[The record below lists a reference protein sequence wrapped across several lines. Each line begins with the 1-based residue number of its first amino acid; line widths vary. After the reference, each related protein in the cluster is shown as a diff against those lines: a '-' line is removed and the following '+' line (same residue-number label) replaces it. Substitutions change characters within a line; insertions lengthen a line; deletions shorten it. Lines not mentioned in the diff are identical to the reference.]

1 MSRLKILLPILIL
14 VLCSCSYPMHTVYK
28 SSTQD
33 VPLTSPPD
41 VAVSEEQ
48 PATDIAV
55 SEEQT
60 ATDVAV
66 SEEQTATDVVVKKSL
81 PEQKNKNNK
90 QETMDEA
97 IELLGQSQDLW
108 EKGDLENA
116 LKSLDK
122 AYALILDV
130 NGDLDISRQKDDLRF
145 MISKRILEIYASMH
159 TVATGN
165 QSEIPLVI
173 NRDIENEIRRF
184 QTSDRRFFIR
194 SYRRAFLYR
203 NIILEHLK
211 EAGLP
216 EELSWL
222 PLVESGFKVK
232 ALSRARAL
240 GLWQFIPSTGY
251 KFGLKRDSFVDERM
265 EVVKS
270 TKAAIAYLKEL
281 HGIFGDWM
289 TVLAAYNCGEGRVL
303 KAISRQH
310 VNYLDNFWDLY
321 RQLPY
326 ETARYVPRYLAA
338 LHIIKDPDK
347 YGIDLSDKLEK
358 PLCYELV
365 QTNKCMRLQ
374 DIALCLKI
382 PKEALTLLNPEL
394 RYNLT
399 PNRKYDLKVP
409 PEVSEQCALV
419 ENQIPESR
427 VPRPAFVKHRV
438 KRGESISVIADKYKS
453 SVRAIVAYNRLKSSH
468 KIREGQR
475 LRIPARG
482 YGYVQPKAKKR
493 PRIKSLSKKLLPGSG
508 KVVKYKVKQGDS
520 LWLMARH
527 FDTTISEIKGIN
539 NLRSNRLSVGQIIE
553 IKSRTATRTYT
564 VCKGDSL
571 DEIARRHNI
580 SLKSLLRMN
589 RLSPIDLIYPGQI
602 IIVER

>member
-1 MSRLKILLPILIL
+1 MSRLKILLPILLLI
-14 VLCSCSYPMHTVYK
+14 LCSCSYPMHTVYK

-33 VPLTSPPD
+33 VPRSSSPD

-48 PATDIAV
+48 SATDDA
-55 SEEQT
+55 
-60 ATDVAV
+60 
-66 SEEQTATDVVVKKSL
+66 VKKS
-81 PEQKNKNNK
+81 PPDQKNKNHK
-90 QETMDEA
+90 QEAMDEA
-97 IELLGQSQDLW
+97 IDLLGQSQDFW

-122 AYALILDV
+122 AYDLILDV

-173 NRDIENEIRRF
+173 NDDIKKEIRRF
-184 QTSDRRFFIR
+184 QTSDRKFFIQ

-203 NIILEHLK
+203 QIILDHLK

-240 GLWQFIPSTGY
+240 GPWQFIPSTGY
-251 KFGLKRDSFVDERM
+251 KFGLKRGSFVDERM
-265 EVVKS
+265 DVVKS

-326 ETARYVPRYLAA
+326 ETARYVPRFLAT
-338 LHIIKDPDK
+338 LHIIKYPDK
-347 YGIDLSDKLEK
+347 YGIDLSDNLEK
-358 PLCYELV
+358 PICYKLV
-365 QTNKCMRLQ
+365 QTDKCMRLQ
-374 DIALCLKI
+374 DIALCLNI
-382 PKEALTLLNPEL
+382 SKEALTSLNPEL

-399 PNRKYDLKVP
+399 PDRKYDLKVP
-409 PEVSEQCALV
+409 PEVAERFALV
-419 ENQIPESR
+419 ANEIPESR
-427 VPRPAFVKHRV
+427 VPRPAFMKHKVKS
-438 KRGESISVIADKYKS
+438 GESISVIADNYKS

-468 KIREGQR
+468 KIREGQL

-482 YGYVQPKAKKR
+482 YGYIQPKPEER
-493 PRIKSLSKKLLPGSG
+493 LRIKSISKRPLPG
-508 KVVKYKVKQGDS
+508 KVVKYKVKRGDS

-527 FDTTISEIKGIN
+527 FDTTISEIKGVN
-539 NLRSNRLSVGQIIE
+539 NLSSNRLSVGQIIE

-571 DEIARRHNI
+571 DSIARRHHI
-580 SLKSLLRMN
+580 SLKSLLGMN
-589 RLSPIDLIYPGQI
+589 SLSPTDRIYPGQI

>member
-28 SSTQD
+28 SSTYKSSTQD

-48 PATDIAV
+48 PATDVEVEKIA
-55 SEEQT
+55 
-60 ATDVAV
+60 
-66 SEEQTATDVVVKKSL
+66 

-145 MISKRILEIYASMH
+145 MISKRILEIYATMH

-222 PLVESGFKVK
+222 PLVESGFKVR

-358 PLCYELV
+358 PLSYELV
-365 QTNKCMRLQ
+365 QTNKCMRLK

-382 PKEALTLLNPEL
+382 PKEALTSLNPEL

-409 PEVSEQCALV
+409 PEVSERCALV

-482 YGYVQPKAKKR
+482 YRYVQPKPKKR
-493 PRIKSLSKKLLPGSG
+493 LRIKSGSNKRLLPGPG
-508 KVVKYKVKQGDS
+508 KVFKYKVKRGDS

-539 NLRSNRLSVGQIIE
+539 NLRSNRLSIGQILE
-553 IKSRTATRTYT
+553 IKSRTATKTYK
-564 VCKGDSL
+564 VRRGDSL

-589 RLSPIDLIYPGQI
+589 RLSPIDFIYPGQI

>member
-1 MSRLKILLPILIL
+1 MARLKILLPILL
-14 VLCSCSYPMHTVYK
+14 LFLYSCSYPMHTTYK
-28 SSTQD
+28 TSTQD
-33 VPLTSPPD
+33 VPRGSSPD
-41 VAVSEEQ
+41 VDEAVSEKQ
-48 PATDIAV
+48 SASDSAV
-55 SEEQT
+55 KENP
-60 ATDVAV
+60 
-66 SEEQTATDVVVKKSL
+66 L
-81 PEQKNKNNK
+81 EQKGKNHK

-97 IELLGQSQDLW
+97 IELLGQSQDFW

-116 LKSLDK
+116 LKLLDK
-122 AYALILDV
+122 AYELILDV
-130 NGDLDISRQKDDLRF
+130 DGDLDISRQKDDLRF

-173 NRDIENEIRRF
+173 NDDVKKELQLF
-184 QTSDRRFFIR
+184 QTSDRNFFVR
-194 SYRRAFLYR
+194 SYRQAFLYR
-203 NIILEHLK
+203 DIILEHLK

-265 EVVKS
+265 DIVKS

-326 ETARYVPRYLAA
+326 ETARYVPRFLAT
-338 LHIIKDPDK
+338 LHIIKNPDK
-347 YGIDLSDKLEK
+347 YGIDLSDNLDKPICYKLVK
-358 PLCYELV
+358 
-365 QTNKCMRLQ
+365 TNKCMRLQ
-374 DIALCLKI
+374 DIALYLNVS
-382 PKEALTLLNPEL
+382 KEALTLLNPEL

-399 PNRKYDLKVP
+399 PDREYDLKVP
-409 PEVSEQCALV
+409 PESAERLALV
-419 ENQIPESR
+419 ADKIPESR

-438 KRGESISVIADKYKS
+438 KRGETISVIAEQYKS
-453 SVRAIVAYNRLKSSH
+453 SVRAIVAYNHLESRH
-468 KIREGQR
+468 RIREGQR
-475 LRIPARG
+475 LKIPARG
-482 YGYVQPKAKKR
+482 YGYTQPESGKR
-493 PRIKSLSKKLLPGSG
+493 LRIKGISSKPLHG
-508 KVVKYKVKQGDS
+508 KVVQYKVKQGDS

-527 FDTTISEIKGIN
+527 FDTTISEIKGVN
-539 NLRSNRLSVGQIIE
+539 NLRGDRLRVGQIIK
-553 IKSRTATRTYT
+553 IKSSTATTTYT
-564 VCKGDSL
+564 VRRGDSL
-571 DEIARRHNI
+571 DRIARIHNI
-580 SLKSLLRMN
+580 SLNSLLKMN
-589 RLSPIDLIYPGQI
+589 SLRRADTIYPGQI

>member
-1 MSRLKILLPILIL
+1 MLRLKILLPILLL
-14 VLCSCSYPMHTVYK
+14 VLCSCSYPMHTIYK

-33 VPLTSPPD
+33 VSRRSSPDEDVAFSEEQSAND
-41 VAVSEEQ
+41 VAVKES
-48 PATDIAV
+48 P
-55 SEEQT
+55 
-60 ATDVAV
+60 
-66 SEEQTATDVVVKKSL
+66 L
-81 PEQKNKNNK
+81 EQKSKNHK

-97 IELLGQSQDLW
+97 IELLGQSQDFW

-122 AYALILDV
+122 AYELILDV
-130 NGDLDISRQKDDLRF
+130 DGDLDISRQKDDLRF

-165 QSEIPLVI
+165 KSEIPLVV
-173 NRDIENEIRRF
+173 NDEVKKELRLF
-184 QTSDRRFFIR
+184 QTSDRKVFVR
-194 SYRRAFLYR
+194 SYGRAFLYR
-203 NIILEHLK
+203 DIILKHLK

-265 EVVKS
+265 DVVKS

-326 ETARYVPRYLAA
+326 ETARYVPRFLATI
-338 LHIIKDPDK
+338 HIIKNPDK
-347 YGIDLSDKLEK
+347 YGIDLSDNLEK
-358 PLCYELV
+358 PICYKLV

-374 DIALCLKI
+374 DIALCLNI
-382 PKEALTLLNPEL
+382 SKEALTSLNPEL

-399 PNRKYDLKVP
+399 PDREYDLKVP
-409 PEVSEQCALV
+409 PEAAERFALV
-419 ENQIPESR
+419 ADKIPQSR
-427 VPRPAFVKHRV
+427 VPRPAFVRHRV
-438 KRGESISVIADKYKS
+438 KRGETISVIAQKYRS
-453 SVRAIVAYNRLKSSH
+453 SVRAIVAYNHLKSRH
-468 KIREGQR
+468 RIREGQR
-475 LRIPARG
+475 LKIPARG
-482 YGYVQPKAKKR
+482 YGYTQPESEER
-493 PRIKSLSKKLLPGSG
+493 LRIKGISSKPLTG
-508 KVVKYKVKQGDS
+508 KVVKYKVKRGDS

-527 FDTTISEIKGIN
+527 FDTTISEIKGVN
-539 NLRSNRLSVGQIIE
+539 NLRGDRLRVGQIIR
-553 IKSRTATRTYT
+553 IKSDTPTTTYT
-564 VCKGDSL
+564 VRRGDSL
-571 DEIARRHNI
+571 GSIARRHNI
-580 SLKSLLRMN
+580 SLNSLLRMN
-589 RLSPIDLIYPGQI
+589 SLRRTDRIYPGQI